1 VAESILELDTAI
13 QTRGLTKDYGLD
25 RGLFDLNL
33 EVSKGEIFGFLGPNG
48 AGKTTAIKLLM
59 GLIFPTAG
67 SANVLGMDVHAQS
80 IEIKKHVGYVPG
92 ELPQFGGLRSS
103 EVVAR
108 IAGLRGGIDVTL
120 VEDMAKRFDLDL
132 SRKFRDLSRGN
143 KQKLAIVL
151 GFMHR
156 PKVLFMDEP
165 TGGLDPLLQ
174 QEFNDLVREVQR
186 DDVTVFLSSHILS
199 EVEHLCHRVGIIR
212 KGRLVQVEGLN
223 EVRALQ
229 VRQVEIDFA
238 SAPPITEIEAAEG
251 VEQVVVV
258 GNHLAC
264 TLRGRWFPILGAIN
278 GHEVLNLVS
287 REPSLEEIF
296 LLHYRDDEPVED
308 VSNAKEQ

>member
-1 VAESILELDTAI
+1 MERDTAI
-13 QTRGLTKDYGLD
+13 QTNGLTKDYGLD
-25 RGLFDLNL
+25 RGLFDLDL
-33 EVSKGEIFGFLGPNG
+33 EVTKGEIFGFLGPNG

-67 SANVLGMDVHAQS
+67 SASVLGMDTHAQS

-92 ELPQFGGLRSS
+92 ELPQFGGLRAS

-108 IAGLRGGIDVTL
+108 IAGLRGGIDASL
-120 VEDMAKRFDLDL
+120 VEQMAKRFDLDL
-132 SRKFRDLSRGN
+132 GRKFRELSRGN

-156 PKVLFMDEP
+156 PRVLIMDEP

-174 QEFNDLVREVQR
+174 QEFNEMIREVQR
-186 DDVTVFLSSHILS
+186 EDVTVFLSSHILS

-212 KGRLVQVEGLN
+212 NGRLVQVEGLN

-238 SAPPITEIEAAEG
+238 SAPPIPELEAADG
-251 VEQVVVV
+251 VEKVVVT
-258 GNHLAC
+258 GNHVAC
-264 TLRGRWFPILGAIN
+264 TLRGSFGAILGAIN

-296 LLHYRDDEPVED
+296 LLYYRDDEPVGEA
-308 VSNAKEQ
+308 SNTKEQ

>member
-1 VAESILELDTAI
+1 MERDTAI
-13 QTRGLTKDYGLD
+13 QTNGLTKDYGLD
-25 RGLFDLNL
+25 RGLFDLDL
-33 EVSKGEIFGFLGPNG
+33 EVTKGEIFGFLGSNG

-67 SANVLGMDVHAQS
+67 SANVLGMDTHAQS

-92 ELPQFGGLRSS
+92 ELPQFGGLRAA

-108 IAGLRGGIDVTL
+108 IAGLRGGIDASL
-120 VEDMAKRFDLDL
+120 VEQMAKRFDLDL
-132 SRKFRDLSRGN
+132 GRKFRELSRGN

-156 PKVLFMDEP
+156 PRVLIMDEP

-174 QEFNDLVREVQR
+174 QEFNEMVREVQR
-186 DDVTVFLSSHILS
+186 EDVTVFLSSHILS

-212 KGRLVQVEGLN
+212 NGRLVQVEELN

-238 SAPPITEIEAAEG
+238 SAPPIPELEAADG
-251 VEQVVVV
+251 VEKVVVT
-258 GNHLAC
+258 GNHVAC
-264 TLRGRWFPILGAIN
+264 TLRGSFGAILGAIN

-296 LLHYRDDEPVED
+296 LLYYRDDEPVGEA
-308 VSNAKEQ
+308 SNAKEQ